1 MLSVPVLC
9 SRSCTLRETTV
20 LKESE
25 TMELESLSIS
35 LCQPLSAGDQDRR
48 SDRHV
53 AQLALSGQEG
63 PKVAPKRKHTK
74 PQNGIAT
81 KTKTQRNPTN
91 IEMMIATPSQSATLC
106 LSLSYYLLS
115 SPFSASLFRTVR
127 CCLSFFILPRVFVFC
142 HTLCL
147 CSYSSLCLCLCLC
160 RC

>member
-1 MLSVPVLC
+1 
-9 SRSCTLRETTV
+9 V

-91 IEMMIATPSQSATLC
+91 IEIMIATPSHPPPIISGTQQCKPHDSKPKSISTASILRRSRK
-106 LSLSYYLLS
+106 LSN
-115 SPFSASLFRTVR
+115 T
-127 CCLSFFILPRVFVFC
+127 
-142 HTLCL
+142 
-147 CSYSSLCLCLCLC
+147 SYSPSHETYHPIAGIEKPK
-160 RC
+160 